1 MAKEYKSAPPMTI
14 DPNKKYTV
22 TIETTE
28 GTITAELFPKD
39 APGHVN
45 SFVFLAKDGFYDG
58 VIFHRIIPGFM
69 IQGGDPTGT
78 GMGGPGYRLKAELNA
93 TPHVRGALSMAR
105 THE

>member
-28 GTITAELFPKD
+28 GVMTAELFPKD

-45 SFVFLAKDGFYDG
+45 SFVVFGQGRVLRWCHFPS
-58 VIFHRIIPGFM
+58 HHPRIHDPG
-69 IQGGDPTGT
+69 G
-78 GMGGPGYRLKAELNA
+78 
-93 TPHVRGALSMAR
+93 
-105 THE
+105 